1 MPGIIQSF
9 NAGAVTATVQLAIKG
24 IVHAPDG
31 TAQFVN
37 MPLLVDV
44 PVHFP
49 RGGGC
54 TLTFPVAKG
63 DECLVV
69 FAARC
74 IDGWWQSGG
83 VQAPMDPRIHDLS
96 DGFAFVGFFSQ
107 ATKIGGISTAS
118 TQLRSNDGATYID
131 LNPSTKK
138 VKIVAP
144 GGFDVIAPLSTFS
157 AGVTI
162 SGLGGLFTSSLFL
175 SSLGNGEVT
184 LSALPASLPFE
195 LALCFATRF
204 AVKARLFAVSP
215 LCRSKFGSEIP
226 SSETI
231 SQPTLAI
238 SVENPVTPAMR
249 SSNAALTPGA
259 LPSSVC

>member
-1 MPGIIQSF
+1 MALDGLRSGLWTSMPGIIQSF

-31 TAQFVN
+31 SAQFVN

-83 VQAPMDPRIHDLS
+83 VQAPIDPRIHDLS

-107 ATKIGGISTAS
+107 ATKIGGISTS
-118 TQLRSNDGATYID
+118 TAQLRSNDGSTYVEVD
-131 LNPSTKK
+131 PAGK
-138 VKIVAP
+138 VVNCVAP
-144 GGFDVIAPLSTFS
+144 NGMTLTTPS
-157 AGVTI
+157 VT
-162 SGLGGLFTSSLFL
+162 
-175 SSLGNGEVT
+175 VT
-184 LSALPASLPFE
+184 G
-195 LALCFATRF
+195 TI
-204 AVKARLFAVSP
+204 AVKNAGGASTACAINGKTQFTGQVFANGHRIDETHTHNGVQP
-215 LCRSKFGSEIP
+215 GSGN
-226 SSETI
+226 T
-231 SQPTLAI
+231 
-238 SVENPVTPAMR
+238 
-249 SSNAALTPGA
+249 GA
-259 LPSSVC
+259 VN

>member
-1 MPGIIQSF
+1 MDSRERWDDPEEALRVALDGLRSGLWTSMPGIIQSF

-31 TAQFVN
+31 TARFVN

-162 SGLGGLFTSSLFL
+162 SGLLTFVGGMVGSAASGAAAVFNGILNVIGQITANGKRVDDTHTHNGVQPGS
-175 SSLGNGEVT
+175 GNSGTV
-184 LSALPASLPFE
+184 
-195 LALCFATRF
+195 
-204 AVKARLFAVSP
+204 
-215 LCRSKFGSEIP
+215 
-226 SSETI
+226 
-231 SQPTLAI
+231 
-238 SVENPVTPAMR
+238 N
-249 SSNAALTPGA
+249 
-259 LPSSVC
+259 

>member
-1 MPGIIQSF
+1 MDGLKSGIWTSMPGIIQSF
-9 NAGAVTATVQLAIKG
+9 NTSAVTATVQIAIKG

-31 TAQFVN
+31 SAQFVN

-74 IDGWWQSGG
+74 IDGWYQSGG
-83 VQAPMDPRIHDLS
+83 VQIPMEPRIHDLS

-107 ATKIGGISTAS
+107 VTKIGGISTSSA
-118 TQLRSNDGATYID
+118 QLRSNDGSTYID
-131 LNPSTKK
+131 VNPALQK

-157 AGVTI
+157 AAVTI
-162 SGLGGLFTSSLFL
+162 TGLLTFVGGMIGSAASGAAAVFNGILNVVGQITANGKRVDDTHTHSDPQGGNT
-175 SSLGNGEVT
+175 G
-184 LSALPASLPFE
+184 
-195 LALCFATRF
+195 
-204 AVKARLFAVSP
+204 
-215 LCRSKFGSEIP
+215 
-226 SSETI
+226 
-231 SQPTLAI
+231 
-238 SVENPVTPAMR
+238 PV
-249 SSNAALTPGA
+249 N
-259 LPSSVC
+259 

>member
-1 MPGIIQSF
+1 MDSRERWDDPEEALRVALDGLRSGLWTSMPGIIQSF

-162 SGLGGLFTSSLFL
+162 SGLLTFVGGMVGSAASGAAAVFNGILNVIGQITANGKRVDDTHTHNGVQPGS
-175 SSLGNGEVT
+175 GNSGTV
-184 LSALPASLPFE
+184 
-195 LALCFATRF
+195 
-204 AVKARLFAVSP
+204 
-215 LCRSKFGSEIP
+215 
-226 SSETI
+226 
-231 SQPTLAI
+231 
-238 SVENPVTPAMR
+238 N
-249 SSNAALTPGA
+249 
-259 LPSSVC
+259 

>member
-1 MPGIIQSF
+1 MDSRERWDDPEEALRVALDGLRSGLWTAMPGIIQSF
-9 NAGAVTATVQLAIKG
+9 SAGAITATVQLAIKG

-162 SGLGGLFTSSLFL
+162 SGLLTFVGGMVGSAASGAAAVFNGILNVIGQITANGKRVDDTHTHNGVQPGS
-175 SSLGNGEVT
+175 GNSGTV
-184 LSALPASLPFE
+184 
-195 LALCFATRF
+195 
-204 AVKARLFAVSP
+204 
-215 LCRSKFGSEIP
+215 
-226 SSETI
+226 
-231 SQPTLAI
+231 
-238 SVENPVTPAMR
+238 N
-249 SSNAALTPGA
+249 
-259 LPSSVC
+259 

>member
-1 MPGIIQSF
+1 VDSRERWDDPEEALRVALDGLRSGLWTAMPGIIQSF
-9 NAGAVTATVQLAIKG
+9 NADPITATVQLAIKG

-31 TAQFVN
+31 SAQFVN
-37 MPLLVDV
+37 LPLLVDV

-107 ATKIGGISTAS
+107 ATKIGGISTSSA
-118 TQLRSNDGATYID
+118 QLRSNDGATYID
-131 LNPSTKK
+131 LNPATKK

-162 SGLGGLFTSSLFL
+162 SGLLTFVGGMVGSAASGAAAVFNGILNVIGQITANGKRVDDTHTHNGVQPGS
-175 SSLGNGEVT
+175 GNSGTV
-184 LSALPASLPFE
+184 
-195 LALCFATRF
+195 
-204 AVKARLFAVSP
+204 
-215 LCRSKFGSEIP
+215 
-226 SSETI
+226 
-231 SQPTLAI
+231 
-238 SVENPVTPAMR
+238 N
-249 SSNAALTPGA
+249 
-259 LPSSVC
+259 

>member
-1 MPGIIQSF
+1 MALDGLRSGLWTSMPGIIQSF

-162 SGLGGLFTSSLFL
+162 SGLLTFVGGMVGSAASGAAAVFNGILNVIGQITANGKRVDDTHTHNGVQPGS
-175 SSLGNGEVT
+175 GNSGTV
-184 LSALPASLPFE
+184 
-195 LALCFATRF
+195 
-204 AVKARLFAVSP
+204 
-215 LCRSKFGSEIP
+215 
-226 SSETI
+226 
-231 SQPTLAI
+231 
-238 SVENPVTPAMR
+238 N
-249 SSNAALTPGA
+249 
-259 LPSSVC
+259 